1 MAEKSAPYSRGRN
14 QKTILHQRRKQRRD
28 QGPYTRRAI
37 YALERLYAQ
46 LSEEILENRQE
57 HASLSEQM
65 Q

>member
-1 MAEKSAPYSRGRN
+1 LAEKSAPYSRGRN

-37 YALERLYAQ
+37 YAYAQ